1 MIRIDDLDFSL
12 ISRTPNIPYISH
24 TCCPPIFPV
33 SIHVPNFTEIPPCL
47 CIFSTLLGATW
58 CSLSVAH
65 TRIGHYFLFGVADL
79 SRGLSLEQMVGFSL
93 VHSLLSFPGCKSW
106 GGGGLT
112 NTWSFILVYSYYT
125 STVIGWGCAYSYAV
139 VGKS

>member
-1 MIRIDDLDFSL
+1 M
-12 ISRTPNIPYISH
+12 
-24 TCCPPIFPV
+24 
-33 SIHVPNFTEIPPCL
+33 
-47 CIFSTLLGATW
+47 
-58 CSLSVAH
+58 
-65 TRIGHYFLFGVADL
+65 ADL

-93 VHSLLSFPGCKSW
+93 VHSLLVSLAAKAG

-112 NTWSFILVYSYYT
+112 NTWSFILVYSYYM